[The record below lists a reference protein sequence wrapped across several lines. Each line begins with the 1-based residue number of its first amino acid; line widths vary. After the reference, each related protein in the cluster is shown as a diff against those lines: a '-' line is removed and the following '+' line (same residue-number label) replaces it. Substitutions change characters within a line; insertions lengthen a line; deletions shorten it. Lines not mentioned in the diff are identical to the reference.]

1 MKIIITE
8 DQVKLIKE
16 NINKSLKLFSD
27 LYDIEGDGGV
37 YDGDNK
43 IRTLV
48 TFSPKDYD
56 NEMSPDNGSSICKW
70 EFDPPSDFIF
80 KFMTLPKSSF
90 IPLMDYVSNT
100 EELKEYLKDIHRQEA
115 EKVIVRL
122 KHRKENPL
130 F

>member
-1 MKIIITE
+1 MKIIIT
-8 DQVKLIKE
+8 DRQVKLIKK
-16 NINKSLKLFSD
+16 NINKSLKLLSD
-27 LYDIEGDGGV
+27 LYDIEGDGST
-37 YDGDNK
+37 YRGDNK
-43 IRTLV
+43 IQTYVR
-48 TFSPKDYD
+48 FYPKDYD
-56 NEMSPDNGSSICKW
+56 NEMTRESATSTCNWEIDDNG
-70 EFDPPSDFIF
+70 ELIF
-80 KFMTLPKSSF
+80 KSMTLPQPYL